1 MKKYAYAQQMNTMNM
16 STMMVDSTGAIVVK
30 RRQRHARDAADNEE
44 LTRYAKILESIETLK
59 V

>member
-1 MKKYAYAQQMNTMNM
+1 MNTMN
-16 STMMVDSTGAIVVK
+16 TMMVDSTGAIVVK
-30 RRQRHARDAADNEE
+30 RHRHARDTADNEE